1 MSRRALTVNH
11 SSAAARIPKAWRF
24 VLAGLGVLAAAL
36 MLAAL
41 AVRLLVDVDGYKPR
55 VEAAASR
62 ALGMDVTIEGRLRAG
77 LVGGL
82 HVALE
87 NVRIRN
93 RGVEL
98 AFAEEVDLAIDLL
111 PLLRQRLRYSRIT
124 LDRARITI
132 ERGRDGRYNF
142 QKPPGVTEA
151 FQALDLPRLSF
162 PELTFVYADR
172 LSGDGFESG
181 NCKGEL
187 ANLRHPGGA
196 PFLMRL
202 SVTGQFACGELRGKE
217 TTVSDLSFPVAATDG
232 VFDFKPVTM
241 RVFGGQGSGS
251 LRMDR
256 SAEVPVVNL
265 AYSLPKFR
273 IEDVFKTL
281 PPGRSVSGLM
291 DFSTTLTMRGRTR
304 RELLQSASGDMA
316 LSGQNLTLAGVDLDG
331 RYSKYEASQN
341 FSLFDVAG
349 LVLAGPAG
357 LVITK
362 GYDFSSA
369 AAQSGGSTRIRT
381 VYSRWTVDKGVARAA
396 DVAMTTDENRLA
408 LRGGLDFVDGEFDE
422 VFVALVDANGCAKV
436 RQRIRGP
443 FGKPVV
449 EKVSII
455 ASLAGPVQSLLGR
468 AADLLSKS
476 GVACEVFY
484 GGSVAP
490 PK

>member
-1 MSRRALTVNH
+1 VNR
-11 SSAAARIPKAWRF
+11 SSAVTRIPKIWRY
-24 VLAGLGVLAAAL
+24 VLAGLGLLAAAST
-36 MLAAL
+36 LAAL
-41 AVRLLVDVDGYKPR
+41 AVWFLVDLDGYKPR

-62 ALGMDVTIEGRLRAG
+62 MLGMDVSIEGRLRAS
-77 LVGGL
+77 LVPGL
-82 HVALE
+82 HVSLE

-111 PLLRQRLRYSRIT
+111 LLLRQRLRYSHIT
-124 LDRARITI
+124 FDRARIAI
-132 ERGRDGRYNF
+132 ERGQDGRYNF
-142 QKPPGVTEA
+142 QKPPGVAQA
-151 FQALDLPRLSF
+151 FQALDLPQLSL
-162 PELTFVYADR
+162 PELAFVYVDR
-172 LSGDGFESG
+172 LSGDGFESA

-187 ANLRHPGGA
+187 TDLRHPGSA
-196 PFLMRL
+196 PFLKRL
-202 SVTGQFACGELRGKE
+202 SVTAQFACGELRGME
-217 TTVSDLSFPVAATDG
+217 TTVSDLSVPVAATDG

-241 RVFGGQGSGS
+241 RVLGGQGSAS
-251 LRMDR
+251 LRLDR
-256 SAEVPVVNL
+256 SAEVPVLDL
-265 AYSLPKFR
+265 AFALPKFR
-273 IEDVFKTL
+273 MEDVFGTL

-291 DFSTTLTMRGRTR
+291 DFSTHLEMRGRTR

-316 LSGQNLTLAGVDLDG
+316 LSGQNLTLAGMDLDE

-349 LVLAGPAG
+349 LLLAGPAG
-357 LVITK
+357 LVVTK

-381 VYSRWTVDKGVARAA
+381 VHSRWSVDKGVARAT

-443 FGKPVV
+443 FAAPVV
-449 EKVSII
+449 EKVSVIS
-455 ASLAGPVQSLLGR
+455 SLAGPVQSLLGQ

-484 GGSVAP
+484 DGTVAP